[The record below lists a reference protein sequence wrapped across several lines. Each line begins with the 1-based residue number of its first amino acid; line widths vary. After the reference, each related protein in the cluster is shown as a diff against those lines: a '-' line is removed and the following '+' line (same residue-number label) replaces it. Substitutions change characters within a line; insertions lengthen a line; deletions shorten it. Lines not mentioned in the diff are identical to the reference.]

1 MVFCISTSRKM
12 IHQNDAPTFTV
23 VFEIGCLSALPQST
37 YTFHKKMNLVSISA
51 MTRNLPEGCD
61 VIFKKTEFRKI
72 VGPAWWA
79 LARFWARQPPDP
91 AARAASAEAEF
102 RNSSLPFTIQSDTEL
117 VRRRFTL
124 VLLHPVCRFQRARF
138 FKLFR
143 SPGIDFK
150 GINSIN
156 LCSLAGRSYSP
167 IPTQFLAPIDC

>member
-1 MVFCISTSRKM
+1 MLDLKMVFCISTSRKM

-79 LARFWARQPPDP
+79 LARF
-91 AARAASAEAEF
+91 
-102 RNSSLPFTIQSDTEL
+102 
-117 VRRRFTL
+117 
-124 VLLHPVCRFQRARF
+124 
-138 FKLFR
+138 
-143 SPGIDFK
+143 
-150 GINSIN
+150 
-156 LCSLAGRSYSP
+156 
-167 IPTQFLAPIDC
+167 